1 MYLDILLK
9 FMGLEPFFSFDPFPN
24 YRNKKYK
31 IIKNIFNYLYTF
43 IIILLLIYQPLLETI
58 LSIKFTHF
66 NNVPI
71 TLFYYIVPIHYLIS
85 LQYFNCQRKKRIYES
100 SNMDFLE
107 KQNKIAYCM
116 PEERTLLRS
125 ILMASLLI
133 IQWSIT
139 LYIYMDKPDIYDY
152 IPDKYKYWND
162 VIIITSILPGRTILV
177 LNSHIFFFSFLQ
189 QLYKMKKVEKNLKK
203 REWVYNEKKSM
214 SILCYEIIDIRY
226 TLSRLIQKIEYMY
239 SSVTVIGG
247 IVVGILIEY
256 GYWDMYNITCVTL
269 FVILQIIFLSIIYKI
284 SNTKEEILKVIY
296 NRSFVFKY
304 LIDSSDIKIPKKDNS
319 TLEKEINYIMD
330 IEEEDEENFV
340 EKDLT
345 MNDIKMSKNNM
356 FSEETSP
363 MNSSMEFKKNMDTIL
378 KNQLSLTVHN
388 DGIILEQMYKK
399 ITMTNFSIEWIIL
412 NDLLSKDWEKFKVF
426 GIEIDNGKVLV
437 DSVSIT
443 CLFIA
448 SGSLMGFLTEFFGI
462 I

>member
-1 MYLDILLK
+1 
-9 FMGLEPFFSFDPFPN
+9 
-24 YRNKKYK
+24 
-31 IIKNIFNYLYTF
+31 
-43 IIILLLIYQPLLETI
+43 
-58 LSIKFTHF
+58 
-66 NNVPI
+66 
-71 TLFYYIVPIHYLIS
+71 
-85 LQYFNCQRKKRIYES
+85 
-100 SNMDFLE
+100 MDFLE